1 FINFYQ
7 FIDKVKSPIQIME
20 SLIEE
25 KLKNNQMYKIQDI
38 QVGREVSPSKIQ
50 MNVNI
55 HILGE

>member
-1 FINFYQ
+1 
-7 FIDKVKSPIQIME
+7 ME

-50 MNVNI
+50 MNVS
-55 HILGE
+55 ILILREPSSTI